1 MIGEAMKKKLITL
14 LLVLLSLCLIA
25 AAVNVGK
32 RASSGGFI
40 SSGNST
46 GGSNNENGSGDD
58 TSGEGTSPEEL
69 SWIDP
74 ALGIDIFD
82 YDNILNFTEGEKLDV
97 SPISGEFP
105 EIFAVTYADES
116 IDIPS
121 EKISALDNYMV
132 SLGSIT
138 LQAHYDYYFY
148 YARELDG
155 EYERCGL
162 GYEDM
167 EDGVYDI
174 DFRFSGPGE
183 VTEFGRFQAY
193 ESGSISLN
201 LVQGLSGT
209 SPNVQTGKF
218 YLRVIAVPQ

>member
-1 MIGEAMKKKLITL
+1 MKKKLITF

-40 SSGNST
+40 SSGNSM
-46 GGSNNENGSGDD
+46 GGSNNENVSGDD
-58 TSGEGTSPEEL
+58 TPGEGTSPEEL

-82 YDNILNFTEGEKLDV
+82 YENVLVLNEGPCCIYLDGA
-97 SPISGEFP
+97 SSCHE
-105 EIFAVTYADES
+105 EAYAYDDES
-116 IDIPS
+116 IEIP
-121 EKISALDNYMV
+121 ITINGINV
-132 SLGSIT
+132 SDCSSYRVPLGSIT
-138 LQAHYDYYFY
+138 LQAYYDYYFY
-148 YARELDG
+148 YSRQLDG

-174 DFRFSGPGE
+174 DFNISGPGE
-183 VTEFGRFQAY
+183 INEFGRFQAY
-193 ESGSISLN
+193 ESGVVSLD
-201 LVQGLSGT
+201 LVEGLSGT